1 MDLAAVVV
9 AMMAQQ
15 TQAQIGTAVMKQQ
28 LNSQSQ
34 VLQLLQPSPDLFPQ
48 ANLAPGVG
56 GSVDISA

>member
-1 MDLAAVVV
+1 MDIAAVAV
-9 AMMAQQ
+9 ALMAQQ
-15 TQAQIGTAVMKQQ
+15 TQSQIGTAVLKQQ

-34 VLQLLQPSPDLFPQ
+34 VLQLLQTSPQ